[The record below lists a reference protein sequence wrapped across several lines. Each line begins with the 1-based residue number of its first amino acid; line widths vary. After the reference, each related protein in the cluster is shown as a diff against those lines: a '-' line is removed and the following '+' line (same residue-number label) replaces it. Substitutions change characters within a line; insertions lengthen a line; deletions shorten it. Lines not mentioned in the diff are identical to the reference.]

1 MARGYDFKTIE
12 AKWQQFWEYHDLLFG
27 SQSAATIE
35 DLKRSAEQL
44 KLDLKSFGQ
53 CLDSGKH
60 RAAVE
65 ADVQEGARLGV
76 TGTPTFFINGR
87 ILVGAQPLETFRK
100 VIEAELRPKPK

>member
-1 MARGYDFKTIE
+1 M
-12 AKWQQFWEYHDLLFG
+12 
-27 SQSAATIE
+27 
-35 DLKRSAEQL
+35 

-87 ILVGAQPLETFRK
+87 ILVGAQPLENFRK
-100 VIEAELRPKPK
+100 IIEAELRASSK